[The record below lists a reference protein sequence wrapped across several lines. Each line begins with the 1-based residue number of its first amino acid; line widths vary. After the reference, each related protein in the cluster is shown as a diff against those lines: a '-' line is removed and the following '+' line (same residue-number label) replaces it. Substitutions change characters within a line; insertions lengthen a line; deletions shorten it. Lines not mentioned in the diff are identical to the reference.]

1 MRDATEFRS
10 SSPKDLK
17 AVMSFLQGP
26 QFSWRLQM
34 RNAFD
39 LNVRPHRQFFDS
51 NAGATLIT
59 SSAL

>member
-1 MRDATEFRS
+1 MRDGAEFRS
-10 SSPKDLK
+10 SSPKDLE
-17 AVMSFLQGP
+17 AVMSFLGEQ

-34 RNAFD
+34 RDAFD
-39 LNVRPHRQFFDS
+39 LNVRPHRQLLDS